1 MILVDNFS
9 RNFCISSTNTLLLW
23 LLCPQNRF
31 FVHDSSLQNLLFYS
45 SLWHF
50 FLSYL
55 LLSVLFRLPSFFHFL
70 AHFMTHPPL
79 NLFQSYYT
87 KCYSSTCPK
96 LIGLRSFSHSVSPW
110 FLIEETLRFLRCT
123 NWCFLVSLLT
133 LFKSCPAEMTR
144 KGQLNL
150 CCSSSRKQ
158 RCSQSL
164 KKEII
169 LGF

>member
-1 MILVDNFS
+1 MLSTCLVLDKKTVQLIVFFKSSRGANNGFLVSLFCLCSPKPTKYRNAPNLFYWNTSKANIILPFFFPSTVWIVYLLISFLCFVFLQLMILVDNFS

-79 NLFQSYYT
+79 NLF
-87 KCYSSTCPK
+87 
-96 LIGLRSFSHSVSPW
+96 
-110 FLIEETLRFLRCT
+110 
-123 NWCFLVSLLT
+123 
-133 LFKSCPAEMTR
+133 
-144 KGQLNL
+144 
-150 CCSSSRKQ
+150 
-158 RCSQSL
+158 
-164 KKEII
+164 
-169 LGF
+169 